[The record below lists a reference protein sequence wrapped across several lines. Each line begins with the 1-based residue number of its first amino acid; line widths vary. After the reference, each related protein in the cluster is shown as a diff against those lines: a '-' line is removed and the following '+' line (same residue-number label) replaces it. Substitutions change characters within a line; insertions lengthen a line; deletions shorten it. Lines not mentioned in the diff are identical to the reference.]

1 MALLEISEIS
11 KSFGDFKAVDQVSF
25 GVEPGKIYGLL
36 GPNGAGKTT
45 TIRMIMNIIVPDSGK
60 ITLFDQVISE
70 ETKRKIGYLPEER
83 GIFQKMKV
91 NELLV
96 FFGELHGLPVS
107 KGKTLASE
115 WLTKME
121 LSDWADHKV
130 EELSKG
136 MQQKIQFSATLIHDP
151 ELIILDEPFSGLDPV
166 NVNLIK
172 DIMLD
177 IKKAGKTII
186 FSTHM
191 MDAAEKL
198 CDDIIMINKG
208 KKVLD
213 GTIESIK
220 QEYGTNSM
228 RLEYTGDIKF
238 LQASKSI
245 KNLQEYSNYAEV
257 ELLDGLTSN
266 DLLKE
271 LLPQMK
277 INGFTSRQSSLN
289 EIFLQLAGGG
299 QNA

>member
-1 MALLEISEIS
+1 MALLEVNEIC
-11 KSFGDFKAVDQVSF
+11 KSFNDFKAVDNVSF
-25 GVEPGKIYGLL
+25 QVEPGKIYGLL

-60 ITLFDQVISE
+60 ISLFDQIINN
-70 ETKRKIGYLPEER
+70 ETKSKIGYLPEER

-96 FFGELHGLPVS
+96 FFGELHGLSVS
-107 KGKTLASE
+107 RGKTLAAE
-115 WLTKME
+115 WLDKMDLNE
-121 LSDWADHKV
+121 WANHKV

-136 MQQKIQFSATLIHDP
+136 MQQKIQFSATLIHEP

-177 IKKAGKTII
+177 IKKTGKTII

-208 KKVLD
+208 QKVLD
-213 GTIESIK
+213 GPIESIK

-228 RLEYTGDIKF
+228 RLDYTGDTQF
-238 LQASKSI
+238 LQNSKSI

-257 ELLDGLTSN
+257 ELQDGLTAN

-271 LLPQMK
+271 ILPHIK
-277 INGFTSRQSSLN
+277 INGFTTRQSSLN

>member
-1 MALLEISEIS
+1 MALLEVNEIC
-11 KSFGDFKAVDQVSF
+11 KSFGDFKAVDTVSF
-25 GVEPGKIYGLL
+25 QVEAGKIYGLL

-45 TIRMIMNIIVPDSGK
+45 TIRMIMNILVPDSGK
-60 ITLFDQVISE
+60 ISLFDQVISD
-70 ETKRKIGYLPEER
+70 ETKSKIGYLPEER
-83 GIFQKMKV
+83 GVFQKMKV

-96 FFGELHGLPVS
+96 FFGELHGLPVAQ
-107 KGKTLASE
+107 GKTFAAE
-115 WLTKME
+115 WLDKME
-121 LSDWADHKV
+121 LNDWADHKV

-136 MQQKIQFSATLIHDP
+136 MQQKIQFSATLIHNP

-177 IKKAGKTII
+177 IKKSGKTII

-208 KKVLD
+208 HKVLD

-228 RLEYTGDIKF
+228 RLEYSGDVQF
-238 LQASKSI
+238 LQNSKSI

-257 ELLDGLTSN
+257 ELQEGRTSN
-266 DLLKE
+266 DLLQE
-271 LLPQMK
+271 ILPK
-277 INGFTSRQSSLN
+277 LKVKGFTTRQSSLN